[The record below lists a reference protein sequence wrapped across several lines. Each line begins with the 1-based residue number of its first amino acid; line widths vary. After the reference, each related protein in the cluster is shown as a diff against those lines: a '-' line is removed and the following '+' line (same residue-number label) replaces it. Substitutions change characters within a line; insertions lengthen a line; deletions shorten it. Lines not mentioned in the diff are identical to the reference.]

1 MESSH
6 GWNMAAWHDK
16 HLYNNSDLNNI
27 QSIFK
32 HHMVSQDMMT
42 KLKHIVELH
51 APVYSQ
57 KRHC

>member
-1 MESSH
+1 MDEI
-6 GWNMAAWHDK
+6 WRHDK